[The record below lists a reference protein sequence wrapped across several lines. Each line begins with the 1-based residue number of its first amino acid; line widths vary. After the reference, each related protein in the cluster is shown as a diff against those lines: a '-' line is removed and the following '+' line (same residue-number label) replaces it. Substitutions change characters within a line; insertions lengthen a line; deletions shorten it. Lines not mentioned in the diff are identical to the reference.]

1 MQSGS
6 SVINSSLQNS
16 VAVSFSLYCKFCY
29 AARSVLRAG
38 PVVHVLAVL
47 RLDTGATH
55 ALLLAQ
61 WSMSLLCCAWTQMR
75 LGTQLVNLLAEG
87 CLSPLN
93 LVALSIQG
101 VLSLISIQ
109 IRQVSRLG
117 RTPMCPNQSDAC
129 QIHCSAY
136 NWSLSRWLSAHAP
149 GWKYFLYSTLCGGNL
164 NCLKYWKGQARDI
177 SNPLLLTQDVLEGCW
192 TPWVA
197 EPPRS
202 A

>member
-1 MQSGS
+1 MCQKYFCESSIAASRAARRQAPGAVTQIVLKLVHSRDEEKTAKHLRRKDSREETEGCQWSMS
-6 SVINSSLQNS
+6 SVIKSSLQNS

-136 NWSLSRWLSAHAP
+136 NWSLSR
-149 GWKYFLYSTLCGGNL
+149 
-164 NCLKYWKGQARDI
+164 
-177 SNPLLLTQDVLEGCW
+177 
-192 TPWVA
+192 
-197 EPPRS
+197 
-202 A
+202 